1 MRLLGSNLLPFSV
14 AQLPGTWST
23 GIEVEAYFFEGDMP
37 SDLTAYFQDH
47 RKLISDAVAASRIVL
62 QPTTE
67 GLAFMQAYSYGWK
80 AIAGSV
86 YDPKMGVTIHYP
98 KSILPR
104 RTTASSSA
112 LDVDTAYAVDLPTG
126 NSKMKQHMSVGLYP
140 GFPVGTLRQLSDF
153 VGNTV
158 SQIANVAD
166 LDFGRAITFDAA
178 LADSYDRSAAAT
190 LLIAAQGTGGTTSA
204 GSMTT
209 LTVPANVDT
218 NRAGG
223 TINTDILRVTGNA
236 NSVRRV
242 LPVTMGDVS
251 TAKVSKTI
259 GYAILLIPDS
269 NFGSQSIGTY
279 DIRFMATKVGAKN
292 SGELIELE
300 SLTIST
306 GEYAEVVQVR
316 TSTELEPNNGL
327 PLWVDPN
334 AKLALSASYFG
345 ASPSKDAFGTPFTFT
360 GWPQQSDNA
369 IKGTKGSSIAVE
381 AANHTFDPTK
391 SFTIQFDFKQDVTDR
406 DCEFLIL
413 QTATSFNDR
422 FIISL
427 DQSNEKGLLIWNN
440 QQSSKIQRAWSLY
453 SVLRTTTFVKF
464 KYVYDAKTATHTI
477 SVNGNVIDSFVYA
490 VLPITKT
497 LLTVKGAYESTTSA
511 IATIRNYQ
519 IIQAPSAS
527 EYTYQQFLDM
537 SANLPVHN
545 IAGSF
550 DQTSGAR
557 ILSFE
562 SQTPVNRTLWG
573 SPYGTYFTYDS
584 GGDNVVNHSCP
595 DRDVYNELVLSKR
608 RTVALCKFEGN
619 LPSFVSVDRN
629 GYVSS
634 SYGSFGG
641 YSISKFVYWD
651 YKLSKMMQVNP
662 FAASAPVAWDGTF

>member
-80 AIAGSV
+80 AVAGSV
-86 YDPKMGVTIHYP
+86 YDPKSGVTIHYP
-98 KSILPR
+98 QSIIPR

-126 NSKMKQHMSVGLYP
+126 NSKMKQHISVGLYP

-153 VGNTV
+153 VGNAV
-158 SQIANVAD
+158 SQMANVAD
-166 LDFGRAITFDAA
+166 LDFGRAISFDAA
-178 LADSYDRSAAAT
+178 LADSYDRTAAAT
-190 LLIAAQGTGGTTSA
+190 LTIAAQGTGGTSASGTS
-204 GSMTT
+204 TT
-209 LTVPANVDT
+209 LTVPASVDT
-218 NRAGG
+218 NKA
-223 TINTDILRVTGNA
+223 TQVLNTDILRVTGNA
-236 NSVRRV
+236 NNVRRV
-242 LPVTMGDVS
+242 LPVTMGDAS
-251 TAKVSKTI
+251 TTKVTKTI

-269 NFGSQSIGTY
+269 NFGAQAIGTY

-300 SLTIST
+300 SLSVST

-316 TSTELEPNNGL
+316 TSTELIANNGL

-360 GWPQQSDNA
+360 GWAQQSDNA
-369 IKGTKGSSIAVE
+369 IKGTKGSAIEVQG
-381 AANHTFDPTK
+381 ANHTFDPTK
-391 SFTIQFDFKQDVTDR
+391 SFSIQFDFKQDVTDR

-413 QTATSFNDR
+413 QTATSFSDR

-427 DQSNEKGLLIWNN
+427 DRSNETGLLIWNN
-440 QQSSKIQRAWSLY
+440 QQSSKVQRPWNLFTA
-453 SVLRTTTFVKF
+453 LRTTTFVKF
-464 KYVYDAKTATHTI
+464 KYVYDASTSTHTI
-477 SVNGNVIDSFVYA
+477 SVDGKTLDSFVYK

-497 LLTVKGAYESTTSA
+497 LLTVKGAYDSTTSA

-519 IIQAPSAS
+519 LIQAA
-527 EYTYQQFLDM
+527 
-537 SANLPVHN
+537 
-545 IAGSF
+545 
-550 DQTSGAR
+550 
-557 ILSFE
+557 
-562 SQTPVNRTLWG
+562 
-573 SPYGTYFTYDS
+573 
-584 GGDNVVNHSCP
+584 
-595 DRDVYNELVLSKR
+595 
-608 RTVALCKFEGN
+608 
-619 LPSFVSVDRN
+619 
-629 GYVSS
+629 
-634 SYGSFGG
+634 
-641 YSISKFVYWD
+641 
-651 YKLSKMMQVNP
+651 
-662 FAASAPVAWDGTF
+662 